1 MTKPLPPFTFQNLT
15 DITLGNGERPSAP
28 MGDGL
33 KTAVWQLVIA
43 LIFKS
48 VITIFTFG
56 IKVSGVKSS
65 NLIY

>member
-1 MTKPLPPFTFQNLT
+1 MSST
-15 DITLGNGERPSAP
+15 ERPSAP
-28 MGDGL
+28 LGDGL

-56 IKVSGVKSS
+56 IKVSEVCHPY
-65 NLIY
+65 LPFT